1 MSDLDRL
8 NNLLT
13 SLQQLV
19 EKREPLTKNIAEIL
33 LAGVQD
39 NFLESGREDGGSGTW
54 KPLSAVTLSR
64 RGKRKKNSPVLRV
77 SNRLYQSLSTAND
90 NNTATVGTNVKYAAV
105 HHFGAKKGEF
115 GTYRGPSG
123 TWKPRPIPWGDI
135 PARPYMHTTDREIE
149 EICDFIEEMINKIT
163 KEAK

>member
-13 SLQQLV
+13 SLQEAL
-19 EKREPLTKNIAEIL
+19 KDKSGITRNIAEIL
-33 LAGVQD
+33 LSGVQD
-39 NFLESGREDGGSGTW
+39 NFLESGRENGGSGTW
-54 KPLSAVTLSR
+54 KPLSAVTLKR
-64 RGKRKKNSPVLRV
+64 RGKKKNSPILRV
-77 SNRLYQSLSTAND
+77 KNRLYQSLSTAND

-135 PARPYMHTTDREIE
+135 PARPFMHATNQEFEDIADFLE
-149 EICDFIEEMINKIT
+149 EQINKIT
-163 KEAK
+163 SEV